1 VIVVKVSMQLMAD
14 GYREDIGTIGSGSA
28 YIFQDG
34 EVKEVTW
41 TKASKAD
48 QITFADAEGK
58 DVPLARG
65 QTWITA
71 VPESTGGVT
80 WL

>member
-1 VIVVKVSMQLMAD
+1 MTLVLED
-14 GYREDIGTIGSGSA
+14 GYREQINTIGSGTA

-34 EVKEVTW
+34 DVKEVTW
-41 TKASKAD
+41 TKASKTD
-48 QITFADAEGK
+48 QIVFTDIDGK

-71 VPESTGGVT
+71 VPADTGGVS